1 MNDIIIPQKY
11 SRIAFFSIPFLLL
24 TFLSARIKKYD
35 RITNVLPFLLVTS
48 ILHWNRIKH
57 SGIIR
62 KADIFMVG
70 VTISCIESYS
80 SRFQKIDKILW
91 RLSLCISTIAYIIN
105 NTIIKDPL
113 KMVYIHMIFIHM
125 FSGVFSSIA
134 IYNSK

>member
-1 MNDIIIPQKY
+1 MNDIIIPQKF

-24 TFLSARIKKYD
+24 TFLSARKKRYD

-48 ILHWNRIKH
+48 VLHWNKIKH

-91 RLSLCISTIAYIIN
+91 RLSLCISAVAYVIN

-113 KMVYIHMIFIHM
+113 KIVYIHMIFIHM
-125 FSGVFSSIA
+125 FSGIFSSIA